1 MKSFKIHWKPL
12 TESNLLKSTLIILC
26 RQQNPNHYF
35 KIALLNIFV
44 INENQ
49 FTFTLTVIQTCSDMS
64 EHTFQVTFLSSRME
78 NITLNNYFVK

>member
-26 RQQNPNHYF
+26 RQENPNHCF

-44 INENQ
+44 INKKK
-49 FTFTLTVIQTCSDMS
+49 TVYVYLNCDSDMCRY
-64 EHTFQVTFLSSRME
+64 V
-78 NITLNNYFVK
+78 

>member
-12 TESNLLKSTLIILC
+12 TESNLLKSTLIILI
-26 RQQNPNHYF
+26 NHCF